1 MHPLVFKVPTELP
14 RNGASFG
21 HDTRV
26 WGPQSMALMGQGG
39 SSPWFVREL
48 KQFWT
53 MIALSKNKTST
64 VLLVMWRW
72 VESFFWYLKTGRWH
86 MQKMNRSFPIFYRA
100 LSFTHRNADVTSV
113 LLWSFAREEN
123 GEYLH
128 VCFSCLFYSCWEKP
142 NITPCVDIL
151 RACRNFGWNMLKHS
165 WSTFAWTS
173 HFYLGLV
180 VSLV

>member
-86 MQKMNRSFPIFYRA
+86 IQKMNRSCPIFYRT
-100 LSFTHRNADVTSV
+100 LCFTHRKCRCHLSSFMNICTRRKRRILASLFLLFV
-113 LLWSFAREEN
+113 LFLLGKVQHYTMR
-123 GEYLH
+123 GYPL
-128 VCFSCLFYSCWEKP
+128 CL
-142 NITPCVDIL
+142 
-151 RACRNFGWNMLKHS
+151 
-165 WSTFAWTS
+165 
-173 HFYLGLV
+173 
-180 VSLV
+180 